1 MQTRQLNVPE
11 MFFWFSFTSVLSS
24 AYHHHNYL
32 RRCNIVRT
40 CRQVCLPSH
49 QLNRWSGK
57 TEMGEGGWEKARE
70 HVTSSSR
77 LLLSVRQTAAGLQ
90 SEPLPYPS
98 ARLGPRL
105 GLIWLATARLKSSA
119 TLINLNQMNDLI
131 NINISTLH
139 RGKSGPAPSG
149 SASDEWHG
157 SDSGRRRR
165 GWNWEGLLEDGEK
178 KKKKGGERLY
188 EDCMN
193 EDGFRRHVFKK
204 RADVLLCLKNKP
216 RPSDACLHGFSP
228 GTATSKSQQQE
239 HLCRVHTDTYTAS
252 KILGFHT
259 LGEKRHSVLC
269 KTLAVAH
276 SPWGPIHKSYLII
289 FAISSKLNNWMSET
303 LLWVLFQVK
312 PVETCKKKVCYVHNL
327 QKWPPPPPNSSQLTP
342 VKCLF
347 SKSQR
352 WVVSKCGN

>member
-24 AYHHHNYL
+24 AYQHHNYL
-32 RRCNIVRT
+32 SRCNIVKT

-57 TEMGEGGWEKARE
+57 TEMGGGARE

-157 SDSGRRRR
+157 SDSGRGRR

-178 KKKKGGERLY
+178 KKGKKGGERLY

-193 EDGFRRHVFKK
+193 EDGFRKHAFKK
-204 RADVLLCLKNKP
+204 RADVCVV
-216 RPSDACLHGFSP
+216 FEEQ
-228 GTATSKSQQQE
+228 TATFGCLPARILARHHHLEVATTGTFVSSSHWHIHRVADPWISHSRRKTPLRVIQSTRCGTQSLGPDSQE
-239 HLCRVHTDTYTAS
+239 LP
-252 KILGFHT
+252 G
-259 LGEKRHSVLC
+259 
-269 KTLAVAH
+269 
-276 SPWGPIHKSYLII
+276 
-289 FAISSKLNNWMSET
+289 
-303 LLWVLFQVK
+303 
-312 PVETCKKKVCYVHNL
+312 
-327 QKWPPPPPNSSQLTP
+327 
-342 VKCLF
+342 
-347 SKSQR
+347 
-352 WVVSKCGN
+352 